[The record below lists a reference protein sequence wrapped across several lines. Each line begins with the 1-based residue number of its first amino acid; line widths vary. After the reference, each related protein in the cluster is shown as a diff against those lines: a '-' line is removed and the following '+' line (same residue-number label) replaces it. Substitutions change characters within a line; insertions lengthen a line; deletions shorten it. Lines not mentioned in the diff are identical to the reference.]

1 MVVPAEVVDV
11 LLSLKQHFRLLQQIC
26 GTCSCGSQTG
36 CAGFRPRPKILSCV
50 GPGPNQWISRAH
62 QRSSWPTPTAFAHII
77 THPGQLVR
85 YPKALQSAPRVPN
98 SIKLLQYM
106 YAQTNKT
113 KKTFRPH
120 NICTVSTY
128 IEEGYWLTCWR
139 ESSNIFKCSNRDSRE
154 SLNSHPQ

>member
-106 YAQTNKT
+106 YGQTFACADVHHVSEHQKT
-113 KKTFRPH
+113 LCLWDKMHMSMIMAFILLRTA
-120 NICTVSTY
+120 
-128 IEEGYWLTCWR
+128 
-139 ESSNIFKCSNRDSRE
+139 
-154 SLNSHPQ
+154 

>member
-50 GPGPNQWISRAH
+50 AISRAH
-62 QRSSWPTPTAFAHII
+62 QRSSWPTPTAFAHFC
-77 THPGQLVR
+77 THHHTSRPIGSLPQGIAERPKSPKLNKAPTVHVR
-85 YPKALQSAPRVPN
+85 ATPPLS
-98 SIKLLQYM
+98 SIQHLHGFQVHW
-106 YAQTNKT
+106 
-113 KKTFRPH
+113 RG
-120 NICTVSTY
+120 I
-128 IEEGYWLTCWR
+128 LTDVLKG
-139 ESSNIFKCSNRDSRE
+139 IFKCFNRDSRE